1 MMQVYNCSV
10 PSDVYLITSNRD
22 SFVVKRLLDVSKE
35 VSDPLKGLSPL
46 FRVKTV
52 ILHSCSLQNGDD

>member
-10 PSDVYLITSNRD
+10 PSDVYLITSNGN

-35 VSDPLKGLSPL
+35 VSDPLKGLSLL
-46 FRVKTV
+46 FGVKTV